1 MPKSK
6 FGYIDREF
14 FEGLTG
20 VYLEE
25 SGFETGFDDAV
36 FTASETINAGCGNNI
51 DRVGIDNLSE
61 PQQRA
66 VKKATAL
73 LVKHYLTTFKTD
85 NILLLFPSEFHKLSG
100 PLTLYTPNISI
111 TLC

>member
-1 MPKSK
+1 MIKNQEEGLRLPKSK
-6 FGYIDREF
+6 FGYIDRES

-51 DRVGIDNLSE
+51 DRIGIDNLSE

-73 LVKHYLTTFKTD
+73 LVKHYLKTGETD
-85 NILLLFPSEFHKLSG
+85 SNVEVLV
-100 PLTLYTPNISI
+100 
-111 TLC
+111 